1 MLGQI
6 FIKSQ
11 NKIQDPAKLYKLIAL
26 INAEQWVLMG
36 VKDKGDIY
44 EGLLDKNADKTIK
57 NTYGATA
64 YQTVATPF
72 ADAKSIYDMMGKMLE
87 PMGLKLDYAYIE
99 QTRPVIADMLK

>member
-44 EGLLDKNADKTIK
+44 ERAAGQKCRR
-57 NTYGATA
+57 
-64 YQTVATPF
+64 YQERRRSVVYT
-72 ADAKSIYDMMGKMLE
+72 KSFN
-87 PMGLKLDYAYIE
+87 
-99 QTRPVIADMLK
+99 